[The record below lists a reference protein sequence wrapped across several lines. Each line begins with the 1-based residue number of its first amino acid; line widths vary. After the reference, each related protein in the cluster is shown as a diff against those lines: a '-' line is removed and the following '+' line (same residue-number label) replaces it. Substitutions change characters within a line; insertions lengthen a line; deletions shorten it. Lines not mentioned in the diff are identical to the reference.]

1 MDFSFDK
8 KSTQNSSEDISSSR
22 SFNSNTSGHF
32 FHDKPEFKYKNF
44 VYKEED
50 LFPNQELFSFLLDD
64 NKQKIENN
72 KEDQKEIPI
81 NFKSEESNLKLE
93 ENVGLSVLANKQPSL
108 PSKQTLSQNALTIAK
123 KLKKIILKNIKSNKT
138 IPEPED
144 QEYYELVK
152 SKKAFIETVWTDHIF
167 FEWKYKSELKNS
179 TNIVK
184 FV

>member
-1 MDFSFDK
+1 
-8 KSTQNSSEDISSSR
+8 
-22 SFNSNTSGHF
+22 
-32 FHDKPEFKYKNF
+32 

-50 LFPNQELFSFLLDD
+50 LFPNQELFSFLLND

-72 KEDQKEIPI
+72 NNNYEQKEVPN
-81 NFKSEESNLKLE
+81 NFKSEELNLKIE
-93 ENVGLSVLANKQPSL
+93 ENIDLSVLAKKPSL
-108 PSKQTLSQNALTIAK
+108 PSKQTLSQNGITMAK
-123 KLKKIILKNIKSNKT
+123 KLRKIILKNIKSNKT

-152 SKKAFIETVWTDHIF
+152 SKRAFIETVWTDHIF

-179 TNIVK
+179 NNIVK